1 MNLSIDNS
9 TFLGT
14 NIIIKRVPR
23 DSHWKWMSAGWADF
37 KLSLIPSLKIGA
49 IVVLMSLAIILG
61 LYKFGL
67 SAFIPAAF
75 GAFVIVGPLIA
86 TLIYGISR
94 KLEETRQVKQLRSVN
109 LIPVSP
115 TQVGLIGFVLL
126 FLVLAWVRVATLLYA
141 VTIGFG
147 NNYGTNDFINFALQT
162 PQGLTMLV
170 VGSLVGGGLAL
181 IGFAIS
187 AISIP
192 LAFDRDIDAFSAMAI
207 SAKAVIKNSTA
218 SLSWAFV
225 IAMIVGFSLFFGLL
239 PIIVAFPWLGHL
251 TWHAY
256 RDLVE

>member
-23 DSHWKWMSAGWADF
+23 DSHWKWMADGWADF
-37 KLSLIPSLKIGA
+37 KLSLVPSLKIGA
-49 IVVLMSLAIILG
+49 IVVLFSILIVYL
-61 LYKFGL
+61 LYATGFT
-67 SAFIPAAF
+67 AFIPAAF
-75 GAFVIVGPLIA
+75 GAFIIIGPLIA

-94 KLEETRQVKQLRSVN
+94 KLEETRKVTQLRSVN
-109 LIPVSP
+109 LKPVSP
-115 TQVGLIGFVLL
+115 TQVGLIGFALL

-147 NNYGTNDFINFALQT
+147 SNYGASDFINFVLQT

-170 VGSLVGGGLAL
+170 VGTIVGGGLAL

-207 SAKAVIKNSTA
+207 SAKAVIKNTTA

-225 IAMIVGFSLFFGLL
+225 ISMIVGLSLFFGLL
-239 PIIVAFPWLGHL
+239 PIIVAFPWLGHA

-256 RDLVE
+256 RDLIE